1 MSVVLE
7 LTKKQQII
15 LHVNRALQTLR
26 ENRDKIA
33 KSKLAPPIAGLR
45 CEGVQEV
52 TTFVV
57 SLSAQS
63 LGAQSLFT
71 EILVA
76 NNNQRIRG
84 GRVGIDPAEFRIE
97 LLSQLPV
104 VSRLTS
110 QVLPISSG
118 EFDAAIKLCELLAK
132 VLPDVSDEYFV

>member
-52 TTFVV
+52 ATFVV
-57 SLSAQS
+57 SLRAQS
-63 LGAQSLFT
+63 LEAQSLFT

-76 NNNQRIRG
+76 NNRQRVRD
-84 GRVGIDPAEFRIE
+84 GRVGIDPTEFRIE
-97 LLSQLPV
+97 LFSQLPV
-104 VSRLTS
+104 VTQLTA

-118 EFDAAIKLCELLAK
+118 EFDSAIKLCELLAR
-132 VLPDVSDEYFV
+132 VLPDVSEEYFL